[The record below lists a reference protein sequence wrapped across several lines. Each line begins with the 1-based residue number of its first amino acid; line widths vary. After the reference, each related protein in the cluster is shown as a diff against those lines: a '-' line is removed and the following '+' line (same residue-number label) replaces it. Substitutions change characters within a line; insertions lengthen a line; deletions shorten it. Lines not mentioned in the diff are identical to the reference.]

1 MMKKDRRSISRATE
15 LKCGATMPY
24 KPYPLTGDVDD
35 VAVDDAGR
43 AGDVGEGGAYRR
55 NDKRDGKGA

>member
-1 MMKKDRRSISRATE
+1 MNSKY
-15 LKCGATMPY
+15 GASMPY
-24 KPYPLTGDVDD
+24 KPYPLTGDVDGVD
-35 VAVDDAGR
+35 VDDAGR

>member
-1 MMKKDRRSISRATE
+1 MMKKGRHPISRANE
-15 LKCGATMPY
+15 LKMRR
-24 KPYPLTGDVDD
+24 VDG